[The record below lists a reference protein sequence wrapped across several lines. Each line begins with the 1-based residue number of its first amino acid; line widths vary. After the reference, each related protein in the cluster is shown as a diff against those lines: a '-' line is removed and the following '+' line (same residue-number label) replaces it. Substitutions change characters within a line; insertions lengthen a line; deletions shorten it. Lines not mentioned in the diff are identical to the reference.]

1 MSRALLTAT
10 AMTIAG
16 LSASGCSTT
25 AVQPATIPTSGRPVA
40 QSAADVPAG
49 LGRALQMVLVTTASW
64 DTTGGRLQR
73 YERGSSDETWRAV
86 GAIVPVVVGRAGLGW
101 DDALAAPPGQPV
113 KREGDGRAPAGV
125 FPLDTVFGFA
135 PAGEAGW
142 VRAPYL
148 SLSPGTDCVDDVGSV
163 HYNTVVERGA
173 VPRVDWTSAEHM
185 RQIGQY
191 QLGVIVGYNA
201 SPPRAGRGS
210 CIFLHIWGGPGTS
223 TAGCTAMA
231 EHDLRD
237 LVLWL
242 DRSRQPVLVQLPV
255 AEHARLRE
263 RWLIP

>member
-1 MSRALLTAT
+1 MSRSRRAVT
-10 AMTIAG
+10 AMTAAA
-16 LSASGCSTT
+16 LSAAACSTPG
-25 AVQPATIPTSGRPVA
+25 VQPANIPIPGGPVA
-40 QSAADVPAG
+40 RSVAEVPAE
-49 LGRALQMVLVTTASW
+49 LARALQMVLVTTASW

-73 YERGSSDETWRAV
+73 YERGSTNEAWRAV
-86 GAIVPVVVGRAGLGW
+86 GASVPVVVGRAGLGW

-135 PAGEAGW
+135 PAAEAGW

-148 SLSPGTDCVDDVGSV
+148 SLSPGTDCVDDVASV
-163 HYNTVVERGA
+163 HYNTVVDRGA

-191 QLGVIVGYNA
+191 ELGVIVGYNA
-201 SPPRAGRGS
+201 APPRAGRGS

-237 LVLWL
+237 LVLWM